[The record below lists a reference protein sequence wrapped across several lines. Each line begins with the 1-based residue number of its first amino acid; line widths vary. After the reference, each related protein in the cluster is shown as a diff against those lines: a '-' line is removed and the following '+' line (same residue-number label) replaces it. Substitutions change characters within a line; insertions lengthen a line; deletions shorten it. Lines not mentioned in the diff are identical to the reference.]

1 MGLDLVE
8 CIMEVEERFQINL
21 PDEELEQM
29 DTVADLAAL
38 VMARLP
44 VGLPQ
49 TKPCPSMVGFNRF
62 RSLLIA
68 EVGMPRGAIRPG
80 VRLETLFPPG
90 NRDTWQRLRRVSGVP
105 ALVVRADYAG
115 LFVLIAIVP
124 AILML
129 LHSGLGV
136 VALTAGVLA
145 LVFWRSRARKIR
157 DSFAMEFPPG
167 AETVGDMARLCAPW
181 EPSFDRSPRTAPQD
195 VLNIV
200 RGIVADT
207 TGYSLDRVQADTR
220 FCEIAD

>member
-1 MGLDLVE
+1 
-8 CIMEVEERFQINL
+8 
-21 PDEELEQM
+21 
-29 DTVADLAAL
+29 
-38 VMARLP
+38 
-44 VGLPQ
+44 
-49 TKPCPSMVGFNRF
+49 
-62 RSLLIA
+62 
-68 EVGMPRGAIRPG
+68 MPRGAIRPG

-136 VALTAGVLA
+136 VALTAGVLRWFFGGA
-145 LVFWRSRARKIR
+145 GLERSATRSRWSFRPGRKLSAIWR
-157 DSFAMEFPPG
+157 G
-167 AETVGDMARLCAPW
+167 CAPPW

-220 FCEIAD
+220 LCEIAD